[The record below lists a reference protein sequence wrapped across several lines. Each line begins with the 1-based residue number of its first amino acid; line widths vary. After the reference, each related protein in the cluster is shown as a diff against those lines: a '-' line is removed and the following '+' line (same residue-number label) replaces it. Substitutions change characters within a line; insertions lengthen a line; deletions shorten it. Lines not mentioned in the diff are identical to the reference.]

1 MRARLI
7 AAALGTALLVAI
19 GYGMVERLH
28 RPAPPSALA
37 TPGPV
42 SVIRAGNEV
51 TLTGGVADPL
61 AKRALVDAVLGSSDD
76 LTVVDRLDVAP
87 GVVTVDF
94 TDAAPVFEAAA
105 GIADFRLDADGDTVT
120 LTGTAAK
127 ADQADAVQTAAEAAW
142 ARAHIVNA
150 LATER

>member
-1 MRARLI
+1 
-7 AAALGTALLVAI
+7 
-19 GYGMVERLH
+19 
-28 RPAPPSALA
+28 

-150 LATER
+150 LVTER